1 MLFSILDSELSDDFY
16 SKKLRFNSLDKV
28 PFARFKWALEK
39 WIQSGTAEDNAT
51 KAIFLDTYYKFDI
64 VQNMAGLLDV
74 IDKESCALFLMDDTT
89 RNIVVVCTIHSMKD
103 VPIV

>member
-16 SKKLRFNSLDKV
+16 SKKLRFKSLDKV

-64 VQNMAGLLDV
+64 VQNMAGLWMLL
-74 IDKESCALFLMDDTT
+74 IKNLAHCF
-89 RNIVVVCTIHSMKD
+89 
-103 VPIV
+103 

>member
-1 MLFSILDSELSDDFY
+1 MLFSILDLELSDDFY
-16 SKKLRFNSLDKV
+16 SKKLKFNSSDKV

-39 WIQSGTAEDNAT
+39 WIQSGTTKDNAT
-51 KAIFLDTYYKFDI
+51 KAISLDTYYKFDI

-74 IDKESCALFLMDDTT
+74 IDKESYALFLMDDTT
-89 RNIVVVCTIHSMKD
+89 RNIVVACTIHSMKN